1 MSSRYRRH
9 QKGNDNH
16 KTIQRKIHMYYVH
29 YILIEVIDVAG
40 SSAGKRSVQVFQIC
54 TDT

>member
-1 MSSRYRRH
+1 MSSQYRSH
-9 QKGNDNH
+9 QKGNDNR

-40 SSAGKRSVQVFQIC
+40 SSAGKRSVQILHIC